1 MKKSIQII
9 GVLAVVLVTLFGC
22 KKKDVEVQKEERFSM
37 AINMVTKAGNQNAIM
52 IGTKAELKAA
62 LTEGKKRVLLKRV
75 SERNNVYLPVVGQ
88 PPVDPTPADPTQLCW
103 DEIEATIAAN
113 IVAWQQSAN
122 QTCKPAMYCLG
133 CPNVGLGLQALYP
146 VTPNCGTLPDFEA
159 NYGLLSFKYSND
171 ELDSDAVAML
181 INPKR

>member
-22 KKKDVEVQKEERFSM
+22 KKKEVEIQKEERFSVS
-37 AINMVTKAGNQNAIM
+37 INMVTKEGSQNAIM

-62 LTEGKKRVLLKRV
+62 LTEENKRVMLKRV
-75 SERNNVYLPVVGQ
+75 SVKNNVFLPVVG
-88 PPVDPTPADPTQLCW
+88 PSPVEPVDQIQLCW
-103 DEIEATIAAN
+103 DEIDATIAAN
-113 IVAWQQSAN
+113 KGTWQELAN
-122 QTCKPAMYCLG
+122 QTCQPAMYCLG

-146 VTPNCGTLPDFEA
+146 VYPTSIKCNVVPFES
-159 NYGLLSFKYSND
+159 LLASFKYSND
-171 ELDSDAVAML
+171 ELDGEAVASF